1 MKGPSVIDTDRAIW
15 DAMLAHLRAHNP
27 TICRQWFEELS
38 PLGVGGGALQLRTL
52 SSLHRDYLRRQCAD
66 AFNDAAR
73 TVSGRL
79 LSVRFLGPEDAVI
92 APPPV
97 PSRKGGA
104 ASRPA
109 EAEPLP
115 HRPEPA
121 PREAPHTN
129 GHSPDRERTT
139 PDVAG
144 RASQEAV
151 PRPMSDDH
159 APGRRHAR
167 LDPASARDVDAPEP
181 AEARHT
187 VDPSRDDDRPG
198 HAGADGPATA
208 APPPRQGEEP
218 RRIDPPLVV
227 IPARAPLPSP
237 SQGSSLAP
245 TPTPTLGPTLSASHA
260 PPQDR
265 VADRGAQRSE
275 PYQPEPYPP
284 EPARPARSWAG
295 PAPHRYESLVVNPDN
310 AFDTFVVGPGNR
322 LAHAAAMAVVS
333 NPGRVYNP
341 FFVHG
346 GVGLGKTHLLQAVC
360 LRLVEANP
368 RLVLYYTSCENFV
381 TQYVESV
388 QSGEMSEFRH
398 RFRDVDVLVI
408 DDIHFLTKRDQSQEE
423 FFHTFNSLYQAH
435 KQIILS
441 SDAPPEDIPQLE
453 DRLVSR
459 FKWGLVAKIE
469 PPSYETRVEILK
481 TKARLRGL
489 EMPAAV
495 AEYIAGR
502 LDTNIRELEG
512 AVVKL
517 QIQAVVEKRPIDL
530 DLARAALGDVPAPVV
545 GEPTIQS
552 IIDAVTEHYSIRL
565 ADLQSKHRQ
574 RSIALPRQVCMFL
587 ARRCTR
593 HSLEEIGGFFGG
605 RDHTTVMHA
614 IRTVEERR
622 TTDAEFENVL
632 RVLEERVR
640 ASKQ

>member
-1 MKGPSVIDTDRAIW
+1 MKGPSVIETDRAIW
-15 DAMLAHLRAHNP
+15 EAMLSHLRAHNP

-38 PLGVGGGALQLRTL
+38 PLGVGAGALQLRTL
-52 SSLHRDYLRRQCAD
+52 SSLHRDYLKKQCAD

-79 LSVRFLGPEDAVI
+79 LSVRFLGPEDEVI
-92 APPPV
+92 PPPTPPAAPRKAAPPSV
-97 PSRKGGA
+97 MR
-104 ASRPA
+104 
-109 EAEPLP
+109 
-115 HRPEPA
+115 
-121 PREAPHTN
+121 
-129 GHSPDRERTT
+129 SP
-139 PDVAG
+139 
-144 RASQEAV
+144 
-151 PRPMSDDH
+151 
-159 APGRRHAR
+159 
-167 LDPASARDVDAPEP
+167 
-181 AEARHT
+181 
-187 VDPSRDDDRPG
+187 DPSRDVAAPVPFRHGDDGRTRATSDLAAKPSPADEAPLESEPNQHARHARHAGHDG
-198 HAGADGPATA
+198 HAGESGNNGAADTHSHNGEAARASTPPMREDETRQPPHRDDSTQAMDRARDQHDQHDQPDQPERPDQSSQHEDSNARDPHTQEPPLVIVPGRTPVAASPAPNTPDA
-208 APPPRQGEEP
+208 PHAPYTRQPPPR
-218 RRIDPPLVV
+218 
-227 IPARAPLPSP
+227 S
-237 SQGSSLAP
+237 
-245 TPTPTLGPTLSASHA
+245 
-260 PPQDR
+260 
-265 VADRGAQRSE
+265 
-275 PYQPEPYPP
+275 
-284 EPARPARSWAG
+284 RSWSG
-295 PAPHRYESLVVNPDN
+295 PVPQRYESLVVNPDN
-310 AFDTFVVGPGNR
+310 AFDTFVVGPANR
-322 LAHAAAMAVVS
+322 LAHAAAMAVVT

-360 LRLVEANP
+360 LKLVEANP

-388 QSGEMSEFRH
+388 QSGEMSDFRH

-530 DLARAALGDVPAPVV
+530 ELARAALGDVPAPVV
-545 GEPTIQS
+545 GEPTIQT
-552 IIDAVTEHYSIRL
+552 IIGAVTEHYSIRL

-614 IRTVEERR
+614 IRTVEARR
-622 TTDAEFENVL
+622 EIDAEFENVL

-640 ASKQ
+640 ASKH